1 MHPAQVHRSLSGICA
16 WTEHFGPLKTWRTV
30 RRAIACVVVAVA
42 ASVAPPAEAQTRPAG
57 WSPASASPLE
67 SAGEIVL
74 QFTAE
79 EAGRIVYYTLD
90 GDCNRNPG
98 VEYPYTPTP
107 VTPDCGRPQAKAG
120 EDYVAVKGEWTFAE
134 PGSRTLRIPIVDDDG
149 DEPEEPFGVHAS
161 LYDDVAG
168 QTTWYAALIRISD
181 DDPREAVVNSGAT
194 STSTATTAEGP
205 AREATTLPA
214 PARRQP
220 TGVTAARGPATG
232 LPTTTTPRRDVTEER
247 AATDGLE
254 PGPGFE
260 LVSERDLDRG
270 TDGAERGAV
279 SLIAF
284 LASGATIASCAV
296 WARRRRRWSTRW

>member
-1 MHPAQVHRSLSGICA
+1 M
-16 WTEHFGPLKTWRTV
+16 

-42 ASVAPPAEAQTRPAG
+42 ASVAPPAQAQTRPAG

-74 QFTAE
+74 QFSAE

-120 EDYVAVKGEWTFAE
+120 EDYVAVKGEWIFAE
-134 PGSRTLRIPIVDDDG
+134 PGSRTLRVPILDDDS

-168 QTTWYAALIRISD
+168 QTTWYAAVIRISD
-181 DDPREAVVNSGAT
+181 DDPRVAVVNSGAT
-194 STSTATTAEGP
+194 STSPTTTAEGP
-205 AREATTLPA
+205 ARDPTVSATTLPA
-214 PARRQP
+214 PARPQP

-232 LPTTTTPRRDVTEER
+232 PATTTTPGRDVTEER
-247 AATDGLE
+247 AASDALK

-279 SLIAF
+279 SSIAL
-284 LASGATIASCAV
+284 LASGATIVSCAV